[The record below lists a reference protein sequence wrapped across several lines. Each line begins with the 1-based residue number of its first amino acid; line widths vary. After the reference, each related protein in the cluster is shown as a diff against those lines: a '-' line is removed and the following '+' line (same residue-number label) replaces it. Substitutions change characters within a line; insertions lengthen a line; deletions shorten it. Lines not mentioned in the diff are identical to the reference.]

1 MIKHVGKH
9 NSRKVVILYRTVPD
23 ESHMCLVA
31 YSDTLPRIIHDSVME
46 TLESPMGQQADQFAD
61 AVFRTTLADGNN
73 ALNALHNEGLIKK
86 IQTSQVLVTPTAR
99 SSIRLDELNVMLDKM
114 KGGDDAV
121 KKMAELDNNR
131 GLKNNNKPLPKDV
144 GEPNITPTMSDV
156 LTDEA
161 LAAQRVEQATT
172 MKAEAT
178 RLLAEAARLE
188 AEAKE
193 LVPTKRKTNGSKK
206 AKAETI

>member
-1 MIKHVGKH
+1 
-9 NSRKVVILYRTVPD
+9 
-23 ESHMCLVA
+23 
-31 YSDTLPRIIHDSVME
+31 ME

>member
-9 NSRKVVILYRTVPD
+9 NSRKVVILYRKVPD
-23 ESHMCLVA
+23 EAHMCLVA
-31 YSDTLPRIIHDSVME
+31 YSDALPRMIHDSVME
-46 TLESPMGQQADQFAD
+46 TLESPMGQQAEEFAD
-61 AVFRTTLADGNN
+61 AVFRTTLADGTN
-73 ALNALHNEGLIKK
+73 ALNSLHGEGLIKK
-86 IQTSQVLVTPTAR
+86 IQTSQVLVTPTSS
-99 SSIRLDELNVMLDKM
+99 SSIRLDELNDMLDKM

-121 KKMAELDNNR
+121 KKLAELDNSR
-131 GLKNNNKPLPKDV
+131 GMKNNNKPLPRDV
-144 GEPNITPTMSDV
+144 GEPNVVNTTSDV

-161 LAAQRVEQATT
+161 LAAQRVEQAGV

-178 RLLAEAARLE
+178 RLLAEAKRLE

-206 AKAETI
+206 AKAETL